1 MIKKDIQTKKTA
13 AQQAKQGQ
21 NAFNAMTD
29 ICGIMVSGS
38 SIDESMGR
46 IASIASGAM
55 NTKACS
61 VMLYDRENQELS
73 VKASQ
78 GNVPDLNNKISIK
91 TGSSLSGAAIKEKR
105 IVTTNESGKTGHP
118 ILPGTAE
125 FSDIRSMISAPL
137 MYKNEPIG
145 VINAFDSEKRVF
157 TDDEKTTMRAIA
169 DQSAAA
175 IQLAR
180 FSEEAINAKEALQTR
195 KIIEKAKGIL
205 MKQRHLTEEQA
216 YRVMRTKSMDIS
228 KSMKEIAEAIIL
240 TDEIRTAK

>member
-1 MIKKDIQTKKTA
+1 MTRKDIRIKKTVTQPEKS
-13 AQQAKQGQ
+13 GQ
-21 NAFNAMTD
+21 NAFNALTD

-38 SIDESMGR
+38 SMDESLVR
-46 IASIASGAM
+46 IASIASDAM

-73 VKASQ
+73 VKASR
-78 GNVPDLNNKISIK
+78 GKVPDLHNKISVK
-91 TGSSLSGAAIKEKR
+91 TGTSLSGAAIQEKR
-105 IVTTNESGKTGHP
+105 IITTNDSGKTGHP

-125 FSDIRSMISAPL
+125 FSDIKSMISAPL

-145 VINAFDSEKRVF
+145 VINAFDSEKRIF
-157 TDDEKTTMRAIA
+157 TDDEKNTMRAIA
-169 DQSAAA
+169 GQSAAA

-205 MKQRHLTEEQA
+205 MRRRRLTEEAA
-216 YRVMRTKSMDIS
+216 YCVMRTKSMDIS

-240 TDEIRTAK
+240 TDEIKPK